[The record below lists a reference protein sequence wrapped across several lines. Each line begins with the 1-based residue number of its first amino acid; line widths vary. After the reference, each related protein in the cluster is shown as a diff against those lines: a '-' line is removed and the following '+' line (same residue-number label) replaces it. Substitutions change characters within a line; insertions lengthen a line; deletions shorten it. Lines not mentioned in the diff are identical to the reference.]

1 MFSHGERNTE
11 QLDFLVSAWAVSLR
25 DARRAEGVLFFWLM
39 PFISAVAS
47 VVGGGTGK
55 WGLAG

>member
-11 QLDFLVSAWAVSLR
+11 QLDFLVSAWVVSLR
-25 DARRAEGVLFFWLM
+25 DARRAGGVLFFWLL
-39 PFISAVAS
+39 PFISVVAS
-47 VVGGGTGK
+47 VVRGGTGK